1 MSLVPI
7 PALGTFFYLGT
18 SEVIFFFIK
27 FDYDDKIIFIIL
39 KNGRIKYMPTQGST
53 KERVKDKTTEPKQY
67 NVIMLNDDFTTM
79 EFVVSVLID
88 IFKKDPVSA
97 KQIMLF
103 VHKNGRAVVG
113 TYPYDIAFSK
123 TSKALDRAKA
133 KGYPFRM
140 TIEEA

>member
-1 MSLVPI
+1 MS
-7 PALGTFFYLGT
+7 
-18 SEVIFFFIK
+18 
-27 FDYDDKIIFIIL
+27 
-39 KNGRIKYMPTQGST
+39 TQGAA
-53 KERVKDKTTEPKQY
+53 KERTENRVKEPKQY
-67 NVIMLNDDFTTM
+67 NVILLNDDFTTL